1 MCCVESVPQSAGG
14 KSVVVGV
21 VDPAALHHQEE
32 AGVMLLLGPGEEQLQ
47 IYLDIYTQLVIGA
60 TQDIYNLHVAG

>member
-1 MCCVESVPQSAGG
+1 M
-14 KSVVVGV
+14 VGV

-32 AGVMLLLGPGEEQLQ
+32 AGVMLLLGPWEEQLQ